1 MKIQVHK
8 EKILSG
14 VQKAASIIPA
24 RTGAPFL
31 RTIWL
36 EAKDGSLKIMS
47 TDSKFEFTGSY
58 EAACQE
64 PGLTGI
70 QGKHF
75 YDLFRRLPPGELQLR
90 VDEANGT
97 LLLEQGKRKYKLPT
111 YDSSWFQHFS
121 AFPEERAVHWRGD
134 RVKDLIERVAYCIS
148 DDTTDQM
155 HSMKLTPIEGESGI
169 EACGLNGHQFALVR
183 FENKELKDLIGEEGI
198 LIAKPYL
205 LELRK
210 WLDNE
215 DIYFTLNESRLF
227 FTNKHKNE
235 QFSLPIN
242 ANRFPSYDSFLS
254 YFGQEENSL
263 MTVNKEELQEALERL
278 YIFNTETQ
286 RCSYFV
292 FEDSELIIYS
302 EGQDTGEATET
313 MPIDFQGDLEKIV
326 FPTKDLIDV
335 LSHFDSE
342 TITFEFTTMQG
353 PCKISGRNDG
363 GYIVITMPVDISE
376 ETYYDEEEIE

>member
-1 MKIQVHK
+1 MKIQIHK

-24 RTGAPFL
+24 RTGAAFL

-36 EAKDGSLKIMS
+36 EAADNSLKIMS
-47 TDSKFEFTGSY
+47 TDSKFEFAGTY
-58 EAACQE
+58 EATCHQ

-70 QGKHF
+70 QGKNF

-90 VDEANGT
+90 SDEESET
-97 LLLEQGKRKYKLPT
+97 LLVQQGKRKYKLPT

-121 AFPEERAVHWRGD
+121 QFPEERAVPWKGD
-134 RVKDLIERVAYCIS
+134 QVKDLIDRIAYCIS

-155 HSMKLTPIEGESGI
+155 HSMKLTPLEEDSVI

-183 FENKELKDLIGEEGI
+183 FEHSDLRSLIGEEGI

-215 DIYFTLNESRLF
+215 VIYFTLDENRLF
-227 FTNKHKNE
+227 FTNRHKNE

-242 ANRFPSYDSFLS
+242 ANRFPQYDRFLA
-254 YFGQEENSL
+254 YFGQEENSQ

-278 YIFNTETQ
+278 NIFNTETQ

-302 EGQDTGEATET
+302 EGQDTGEATES

-335 LSHFDSE
+335 LNHFDSE
-342 TITFEFTTMQG
+342 NITFEFTTMQG
-353 PCKISGRNDG
+353 PCKISGQNDA